1 MKTAIITGS
10 GSGIGAASARLLA
23 KEGFR
28 VGLIARSPQP
38 IQSLTEEIIQ
48 AGGEAWSASLDVRQR
63 KDIDKFVSQ
72 TVNRFG
78 EIDLLINSAGV
89 FQLASFEE
97 TTPELWDE
105 TLGINLTGAYN
116 FCKAV
121 WPYIHDG
128 QIINISSVAGVKPFS
143 GCAAY
148 SASKYGMIGLGE
160 VLALEGKEKGIRVHT
175 ICPGNTNT
183 PIWENQAS
191 SSVIERM
198 MDVDQVAE
206 VVRWLA
212 VSSKQVLFE
221 KIVLNPSKDPWKD

>member
-1 MKTAIITGS
+1 MKTAIITGA

-23 KEGFR
+23 NEGFR
-28 VGLIARSPQP
+28 VGLIARNQQP
-38 IQSLTEEIIQ
+38 IESLSKEIMQ
-48 AGGEAWSASLDVRQR
+48 AGGEAWSANLDVRQR
-63 KDIDKFVSQ
+63 KEIDKFVSQ
-72 TVNRFG
+72 TVNRYKK
-78 EIDLLINSAGV
+78 IDLLVNSAGV
-89 FQLASFEE
+89 FKLASFEE
-97 TTPELWDE
+97 TTSELWDE
-105 TLGINLTGAYN
+105 TLDINLTGAYN
-116 FCKAV
+116 FCKGV
-121 WPYIHDG
+121 WPHIHGG

-148 SASKYGMIGLGE
+148 SASKYGLMGLGE
-160 VLALEGKEKGIRVHT
+160 VLALEGKVKGIRVHT

-212 VSSKQVLFE
+212 MSPKQVSFE